1 VLPSLRLVGAS
12 IVPGEDTDA
21 NIRVLITGDPAA
33 AALPRRDFCGPPASP
48 LNICP
53 ISTQNKGIV
62 CNAHVL
68 PAHEMAPASASTGDF
83 VDYYDFLSIESTAT
97 DQEIQRA
104 YRRTNLKYHPDK
116 FKPTPDISIEQAAAK
131 LDLLQQILAV
141 LKDPAKR
148 AEYDQVRETKRRNAA
163 AHEKLE
169 ANRKRL
175 KVDLDNR
182 EKKAAMQTDG
192 LKRKRSEHEVQV
204 ESAQAASLRLKLA
217 MEKQREEERTREK
230 EAAEARTTIATPAEP
245 EQRHRTVKITWVK
258 EGVGLDIDGQALKEM
273 CEKFGPVENAGTIKD
288 KKRRINGQKE
298 KTVLGNGFVVFAS
311 LLGAQEAVRTATW
324 DGIESVSWAFTKD
337 TT

>member
-1 VLPSLRLVGAS
+1 LHC
-12 IVPGEDTDA
+12 T
-21 NIRVLITGDPAA
+21 
-33 AALPRRDFCGPPASP
+33 CPPAH
-48 LNICP
+48 
-53 ISTQNKGIV
+53 Q
-62 CNAHVL
+62 
-68 PAHEMAPASASTGDF
+68 MAPVSASTGDF

-116 FKPTPDISIEQAAAK
+116 FKPTPDTSVEQAAAK

-192 LKRKRSEHEVQV
+192 LKRKRSEHEEQV
-204 ESAQAASLRLKLA
+204 MSAQAASMRLKQA
-217 MEKQREEERTREK
+217 MEKQREEERTQEK
-230 EAAEARTTIATPAEP
+230 EAAEAQTTIATPAEP

-258 EGVGLDIDGQALKEM
+258 EGAGLDIDDDALKEM
-273 CEKFGPVENAGTIKD
+273 GEKFGHVESVGTIKD

-298 KTVLGNGFVVFAS
+298 KTVLGNGFVVFATLS
-311 LLGAQEAVRTATW
+311 AAEEAVRTATW
-324 DGIESVSWAFTKD
+324 DGIESVAWAFTKD

>member
-1 VLPSLRLVGAS
+1 MQCTR
-12 IVPGEDTDA
+12 
-21 NIRVLITGDPAA
+21 
-33 AALPRRDFCGPPASP
+33 P
-48 LNICP
+48 L
-53 ISTQNKGIV
+53 
-62 CNAHVL
+62 
-68 PAHEMAPASASTGDF
+68 AHEMASASASTGDF

-116 FKPTPDISIEQAAAK
+116 FKPTPETSVEQAAAK

-141 LKDPAKR
+141 LKDPTKR

-169 ANRKRL
+169 ANRRRL

-182 EKKAAMQTDG
+182 ERNAAMQADG
-192 LKRKRSEHEVQV
+192 LKRKRSEHEQQV
-204 ESAQAASLRLKLA
+204 NSAQAASMRLKQA
-217 MEKQREEERTREK
+217 MEKQREEERTQPS
-230 EAAEARTTIATPAEP
+230 EAAEAQTTIATPAEP

-258 EGVGLDIDGQALKEM
+258 EGAGLDIDGQALKEM
-273 CEKFGPVENAGTIKD
+273 CEKFGPVESAGTIKD

-311 LLGAQEAVRTATW
+311 LSAAQGAVRTATW
-324 DGIESVSWAFTKD
+324 DGIESISWAFAKD
-337 TT
+337 AI